1 MDRDELYKRLGL
13 NPVNFDR
20 EEQCNASDECHA
32 ICEWMLDQ
40 IEFAKK
46 EYKKAL
52 KDGDEIAAYR
62 IRVASS
68 ALLDAAHAI
77 HTGAHLE

>member
-1 MDRDELYKRLGL
+1 MDRDELYRRLGL
-13 NPVNFDR
+13 NKQTFNTDR
-20 EEQCNASDECHA
+20 CNASDECHA

-40 IEFAKK
+40 IEFAQK